1 MLRILLSPRM
11 LAFHALV
18 ALIVPSFIWLGFWQ
32 LHRWEDKSAAVALQE
47 ANMAAAPV
55 PVDRLASPSEEVS
68 AAEQWRR
75 VTATG
80 RYDAEHELLVRNRDG
95 SGGVGLHVLTPLVT
109 GDGTALLVNRG
120 WIEQPPTATTR
131 PDVPAP
137 PEGRVTVTGRL
148 RSGESEESTGI
159 RVRDGLPEGQIMLI
173 DVDRIAGDLPYPVYG
188 GYAELTEQRP
198 AASDRPEPVSPPEL
212 NTGMNLSY
220 AVQWWIF
227 TVIAIGGWV
236 FLMRQEVAEA
246 RSGGEGPEDPGSG
259 TGAEAPSG
267 DGAGGGGPGGGT
279 PDDGGSVGGSDDGGS
294 GGGSDGGGADDGAPG
309 RPQGAGSREAGAA
322 AEAAARTA
330 PDAREQARP
339 DRRSPHADAR
349 T

>member
-47 ANMAAAPV
+47 ENMASAAV
-55 PVDRLASPSEEVS
+55 PADRLTSPGEDVS

-80 RYDAEHELLVRNRDG
+80 HYDAEHELLVRNRDG

-109 GDGTALLVNRG
+109 DGGTALLVNRG
-120 WIEQPPTATTR
+120 WIEQPPTATAR

-137 PEGRVTVTGRL
+137 PEGQVTVTGRL
-148 RSGESEESTGI
+148 RFSETEESTGI
-159 RVRDGLPEGQIMLI
+159 RVRGGLPEGQVMLI

-198 AASDRPEPVSPPEL
+198 EGAEHPEAVPSPEM

-220 AVQWWIF
+220 AVQWWVF
-227 TVIAIGGWV
+227 TLIAVGGWV
-236 FLMRQEVAEA
+236 FLMRREVAEA
-246 RSGGEGPEDPGSG
+246 RSGGGGTEDSGSG
-259 TGAEAPSG
+259 SGADSPGG
-267 DGAGGGGPGGGT
+267 DGADGRGP
-279 PDDGGSVGGSDDGGS
+279 DG
-294 GGGSDGGGADDGAPG
+294 GAPG
-309 RPQGAGSREAGAA
+309 RAPETGLREAATA
-322 AEAAARTA
+322 AEAPPGAGTKA
-330 PDAREQARP
+330 PDETRAE
-339 DRRSPHADAR
+339 RRSPNADAR
-349 T
+349 S